1 MKIFFTASFKHK
13 ATYQKNYDLVLHAL
27 QSQKTDLRSPE
38 LDPSFSSP
46 TSPNHYQSIK
56 LGIAWADAVVFEISH
71 AGFQLG
77 HEATLAIQ
85 NKKHVLCL
93 SIFEDYSKRINNRY
107 FHGAKYSELNVEEII
122 AGFINSL
129 RHHQFD
135 QRFNCF
141 LSTNQLKTLDLN
153 ATKLGLTKSDY
164 IRQLIDSTSNNRKN

>member
-13 ATYQKNYDLVLHAL
+13 NTYQKNYDLVLRAI
-27 QSQKTDLRSPE
+27 QATGVDVQSPE
-38 LDPSFSSP
+38 IDPSFSSP
-46 TSPNHYQSIK
+46 TSPHHYPSIK
-56 LGIAWADAVVFEISH
+56 KSIAWADAVIFEISH

-93 SIFEDYSKRINNRY
+93 SIHQDYSERIHHRY
-107 FHGAKYSELNVEEII
+107 FHGAKYSELNVDEII
-122 AGFINSL
+122 TKFVNSL

-141 LSTNQLKTLDLN
+141 LSAKQLKTLDLN

-164 IRQLIDSTSNNRKN
+164 IRQLIDSASEKNK

>member
-13 ATYQKNYDLVLHAL
+13 ATYQKNYDLVLRTL
-27 QSQKTDLRSPE
+27 QSQKINLRSPE
-38 LDPSFSSP
+38 LDPSYSSP

-56 LGIAWADAVVFEISH
+56 LGIAWADAVIFEISH

-93 SIFEDYSKRINNRY
+93 SIHEDYSQRIHHRY
-107 FHGAKYSELNVEEII
+107 FHGAKYSEMNIDEIVSD
-122 AGFINSL
+122 FINSL
-129 RHHQFD
+129 HHHQFD

-141 LSTNQLKTLDLN
+141 LSAKQLETLDLN

-164 IRQLIDSTSNNRKN
+164 IRQLIDSSQKNSS

>member
-1 MKIFFTASFKHK
+1 MKMFFTASYKHK
-13 ATYQKNYDLVLHAL
+13 ATYQKYYDLVLKTI
-27 QSQKTDLRSPE
+27 QSQSVELRSPE
-38 LDPSFSSP
+38 LDSSFSSP
-46 TSPNHYQSIK
+46 TSTNHYQSIK
-56 LGIAWADAVVFEISH
+56 QGITWADAVIFEISH

-93 SIFEDYSKRINNRY
+93 SIHEDYSKRIINRY
-107 FHGAKYSELNVEEII
+107 FHGAKYSELNIDDII
-122 AGFINSL
+122 SDFISSL

-141 LSTNQLKTLDLN
+141 LSQKQLEKVGLN

-164 IRQLIDSTSNNRKN
+164 IRQLIDSQSKIL